1 MALPDYYAVLDV
13 PQDADL
19 EQIKSSYRRLAR
31 LFHPDVNRHL
41 QDSYMKIIN
50 EAYAVLSDPLR
61 RAAYDIQLLE
71 EKKRN
76 SILELIIQQREQA
89 RHAQKRMTWAEGTK
103 GFVRGFKRGIRGE
116 GLS

>member
-41 QDSYMKIIN
+41 RICI
-50 EAYAVLSDPLR
+50 
-61 RAAYDIQLLE
+61 
-71 EKKRN
+71 
-76 SILELIIQQREQA
+76 
-89 RHAQKRMTWAEGTK
+89 
-103 GFVRGFKRGIRGE
+103 
-116 GLS
+116 